1 MTCCGCVCTC
11 SAPHIQPP
19 CTWNTITLHQC
30 KPKLTMIYHP
40 DGCVYIL
47 PFSVLLSDCMYCILP
62 SLLCTVAER
71 RERSE
76 LSEANNCSLF
86 EILYICVC
94 LHVHYT
100 RPCTPYTSPVTSAHC
115 ALSFGAP
122 FWRVAHSLDKA
133 DGASSAED
141 SPGSNSNLSHTSTAT
156 RHRECPDDDSDLC
169 RMRTATGRRK
179 HSSSQAVAQR
189 EERLAAEGL
198 QHIPF
203 FITSTL

>member
-62 SLLCTVAER
+62 SLLCTVAEQ

-76 LSEANNCSLF
+76 LSGPIIAVYSRFYIYVSVCTCIAQDRAHLTQVLSRRPIVHCPSEHHF
-86 EILYICVC
+86 EE
-94 LHVHYT
+94 
-100 RPCTPYTSPVTSAHC
+100 SPI
-115 ALSFGAP
+115 
-122 FWRVAHSLDKA
+122 R
-133 DGASSAED
+133 
-141 SPGSNSNLSHTSTAT
+141 
-156 RHRECPDDDSDLC
+156 
-169 RMRTATGRRK
+169 
-179 HSSSQAVAQR
+179 
-189 EERLAAEGL
+189 
-198 QHIPF
+198 
-203 FITSTL
+203 